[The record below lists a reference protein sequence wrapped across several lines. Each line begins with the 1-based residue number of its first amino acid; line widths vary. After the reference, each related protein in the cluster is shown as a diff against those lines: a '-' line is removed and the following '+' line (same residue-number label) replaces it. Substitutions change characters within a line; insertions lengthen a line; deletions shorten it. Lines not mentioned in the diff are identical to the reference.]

1 VSELSLIAALERVLR
16 VRGERVVRALGDDA
30 AVVRAGPLAVSSLD
44 TAVEGVHFRH
54 STHSPADI
62 GHRALAAALSDL
74 AAMGAV
80 AGEALAGL
88 VLPDTLAD
96 DDAEELMRAADALA
110 ERAGVT
116 IAGGDVTSGPALV
129 VTFTVAGWADSVDDL
144 VGRDGAG
151 AGELVGVTGEL
162 GGSGAGL
169 RLLEGLSVELPDGVA
184 DALRRRHLR
193 PEPRLAAGR
202 ALARAGATAMIDVS
216 DGVAT
221 DAGHVARRSGVRL
234 RVELARLPL
243 APGVA
248 EVAAAANE
256 DPAELAVTAGEDF
269 ELLVSARPD
278 DRDRVERA
286 ATAAGTRM
294 SWIGSVAAG
303 EGLELVATDGTAR
316 PLRGYEHAT
325 GAQRRSADRVPPS
338 DPGPA

>member
-1 VSELSLIAALERVLR
+1 VSELSLIIALERILG

-30 AVVRAGPLAVSSLD
+30 AVVRADSVAVSSLD
-44 TAVEGVHFRH
+44 TAVEGVHFRR
-54 STHSPADI
+54 STHSPADV

-88 VLPDTLAD
+88 VLPDALGDAE
-96 DDAEELMRAADALA
+96 AEELVGAADALA
-110 ERAGVT
+110 ECTGVT
-116 IAGGDVTSGPALV
+116 IVGGDVTSGPALV
-129 VTFTVAGWADSVDDL
+129 VSFAVTGGAESVDEL
-144 VGRDGAG
+144 VGRDGAS
-151 AGELVGVTGEL
+151 AGDLVGVTGDL

-169 RLLEGLSVELPDGVA
+169 RLLEGLAVALPDGVG

-221 DAGHVARRSGVRL
+221 DAGHLARRSGVQL
-234 RVELARLPL
+234 RVELERLPL

-248 EVAAAANE
+248 EVAAAVNE
-256 DPAELAVTAGEDF
+256 DPAELAATAGEDF
-269 ELLVSARPD
+269 ELLVCARPD
-278 DRDRVERA
+278 DRERVERV
-286 ATAAGTRM
+286 ATATGIRL

-303 EGLELVATDGTAR
+303 EALELVAPDGTAR
-316 PLRGYEHAT
+316 PLRGYEHST